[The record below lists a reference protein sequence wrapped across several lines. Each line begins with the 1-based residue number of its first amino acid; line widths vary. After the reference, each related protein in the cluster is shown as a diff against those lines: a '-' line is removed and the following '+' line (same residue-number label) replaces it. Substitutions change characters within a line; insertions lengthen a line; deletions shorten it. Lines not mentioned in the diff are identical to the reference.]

1 MRAIMRL
8 GFKTR
13 INISVI
19 LLVATSL
26 FILGTINVMSLKNKM
41 IEGLQ
46 TETRF
51 KLSSYVKE
59 IESQMAPKIRSI
71 TQGALHFNN
80 ELTDD
85 ENIERVLILEETSL
99 ISSVMIAYTDGR
111 NYRSDNGG
119 IKEVTDRYLSRP
131 WFTDT
136 VRSRKTVTSDIYQ
149 DIVTKKQVMSIST
162 PVYQGSKLIAVLIGD
177 VHLDKIINS
186 VSSMRFAGGAAT
198 LSDRQH
204 KFFASDDPNDIGQ
217 TPSQVSSSFQVIE
230 NAFRSQTNGFIQFP
244 YLGINF
250 DGYFQRIKIDN
261 ENFWTLMVF
270 IDQETAMEN
279 VYDTVN
285 TSILVGIL
293 LLIIST
299 AVIFFVI
306 NRLFLPLNHLKQA
319 VIGLSSGNGDLT
331 ARLAVEQDDDLGQI
345 SEGFNKFVSNLQ
357 LMITELMESSTLIS
371 ENIRTLSS
379 SAEKNEKML
388 LSHSSETEQVVTSIT
403 QMSESARSVAENVQQ
418 SSHITI
424 STNEEAN
431 TSKSIVNNA
440 VITVRS
446 LVDEVEEM
454 AERIQVMNTDA
465 NKISAVLSVIGD
477 ISEQTNL
484 LALNAAIEAARAGEQ
499 GRGFAVVADEVR
511 ALAARTQNSTTE
523 ISDMLDRLLDGTEKV
538 VNAMETTKERCNIT
552 AEKTSEVSGSLDIVS
567 NSVKQIDDISNQIA
581 TATEEQSAVS
591 EEISRNMLSIRDI
604 VQSLVSSG
612 QDTVSVTQSLS
623 KSNAHLEKLV
633 GQFKV
638 N

>member
-1 MRAIMRL
+1 
-8 GFKTR
+8 
-13 INISVI
+13 
-19 LLVATSL
+19 
-26 FILGTINVMSLKNKM
+26 
-41 IEGLQ
+41 
-46 TETRF
+46 
-51 KLSSYVKE
+51 
-59 IESQMAPKIRSI
+59 
-71 TQGALHFNN
+71 
-80 ELTDD
+80 
-85 ENIERVLILEETSL
+85 
-99 ISSVMIAYTDGR
+99 
-111 NYRSDNGG
+111 
-119 IKEVTDRYLSRP
+119 
-131 WFTDT
+131 
-136 VRSRKTVTSDIYQ
+136 
-149 DIVTKKQVMSIST
+149 
-162 PVYQGSKLIAVLIGD
+162 
-177 VHLDKIINS
+177 
-186 VSSMRFAGGAAT
+186 
-198 LSDRQH
+198 
-204 KFFASDDPNDIGQ
+204 
-217 TPSQVSSSFQVIE
+217 
-230 NAFRSQTNGFIQFP
+230 
-244 YLGINF
+244 
-250 DGYFQRIKIDN
+250 
-261 ENFWTLMVF
+261 
-270 IDQETAMEN
+270 
-279 VYDTVN
+279 
-285 TSILVGIL
+285 
-293 LLIIST
+293 
-299 AVIFFVI
+299 
-306 NRLFLPLNHLKQA
+306 
-319 VIGLSSGNGDLT
+319 
-331 ARLAVEQDDDLGQI
+331 
-345 SEGFNKFVSNLQ
+345 
-357 LMITELMESSTLIS
+357 
-371 ENIRTLSS
+371 
-379 SAEKNEKML
+379 
-388 LSHSSETEQVVTSIT
+388 
-403 QMSESARSVAENVQQ
+403 MSESARSVAENVQQ
-418 SSHITI
+418 SSHITV

-538 VNAMETTKERCNIT
+538 VNAMETTKERCNTT